1 MSNFPGREK
10 RHGVRVEAELKVRIG
25 LGDAKVEFPAVFT
38 RDVSAGGI
46 GVEISAESPDSFNH
60 LMSWEG
66 PAVVEIHLLADRLCR
81 STATVVWGHKT
92 GPEGPERRFRVG
104 LRFVEI
110 AETDR
115 VLLLDFVRSR
125 MIESM
130 LEDDKARREGR
141 PPIDRLP

>member
-1 MSNFPGREK
+1 VSDSPGREK
-10 RHGVRVEAELKVRIG
+10 RHGVRVGAGLKVRIG
-25 LGDAKVEFPAVFT
+25 LGDAKVEYPAVFT

-46 GVEISAESPDSFNH
+46 GVEINAESPDSFNH
-60 LMSWEG
+60 LMSWDG
-66 PAVVEIHLLADRLCR
+66 PAVVEIHLPADRVCR
-81 STATVVWGHKT
+81 STATVVWGHET

-115 VLLLDFVRSR
+115 VLLLDFMRSR

-130 LEDDKARREGR
+130 LEEDEARRDGR
-141 PPIDRLP
+141 PPADGLP

>member
-1 MSNFPGREK
+1 VSDFPGREK
-10 RHGVRVEAELKVRIG
+10 RQGGRVGAQLAVRIR
-25 LGDAKVEFPAVFT
+25 LGDANVDFPAVFT

-60 LMSWEG
+60 LMSWKG
-66 PAVVEIHLLADRLCR
+66 PAVVEIDLPAGLICR
-81 STATVVWGHKT
+81 SMATIVWGHET
-92 GPEGPERRFRVG
+92 DSESSERRFRVG

-110 AETDR
+110 AKADR

-130 LEDDKARREGR
+130 LREDEARRDGR
-141 PPIDRLP
+141 RPSDRLP

>member
-1 MSNFPGREK
+1 VSGFGGREK
-10 RHGVRVEAELKVRIG
+10 RHGVRVGAELAVRIG
-25 LGDAKVEFPAVFT
+25 LGDAKVEHPAVFT

-46 GVEISAESPDSFNH
+46 GIEISAKSSDSFNS

-66 PAVVEIHLLADRLCR
+66 PAVVEIDLPADHVCR
-81 STATVVWGHKT
+81 STVTVVWGHET
-92 GPEGPERRFRVG
+92 GAEGPERRFRVG

-110 AETDR
+110 TEADR

-130 LEDDKARREGR
+130 LREDEARRDGKS
-141 PPIDRLP
+141 PTDSLP